1 MRRHVSAEVIAL
13 LREGEVSARKAGRI
27 TAHLSVCADCAGIDS
42 DLAAVPGML
51 AAVPLPPM
59 PDTITERLQLAIA
72 SEATARTAAG
82 AVSGAA
88 PAVSLTDAGASSL
101 AATDAEID
109 SGADSGAGAGA
120 GAGANAGTD
129 AEEPG
134 LTPGRPDLPERAR
147 GRSWRFRM
155 PDWSSPLVLRGLAA
169 AGAVVV
175 IAGAG
180 LLFVHGQTGQ
190 ESSSNGSG
198 SGGAAGPRNPAPSAG
213 VPGLSHGR
221 YSALNGPMSLNYRL
235 KGKIATARA
244 LTSHH
249 NYTKLNLAPLVH
261 KDVASAASIQKTVPS
276 SSRPASPATFGGIR
290 VPTLIGCLTKIAAGR
305 SVLVADIARY
315 LGRPATIVVLR
326 PSAGSHV
333 LDVVVVGLTCSS
345 AVPDIIAEL
354 TVPAG

>member
-27 TAHLSVCADCAGIDS
+27 TAHLSACADCAGIDS

-51 AAVPLPPM
+51 AAVQLPPM

-72 SEATARTAAG
+72 SEATARTAASAAAG
-82 AVSGAA
+82 AV

-101 AATDAEID
+101 AATGAEID

-120 GAGANAGTD
+120 EASPGTD

-180 LLFVHGQTGQ
+180 LLFVHGQAGQ
-190 ESSSNGSG
+190 EGSANSG
-198 SGGAAGPRNPAPSAG
+198 SGGAAAGPRHPAPLPG
-213 VPGLSHGR
+213 VTGEGLSHGR
-221 YSALNGPMSLNYRL
+221 YSAVNGPVSLNYRL
-235 KGKIATARA
+235 NGKIATARA

-315 LGRPATIVVLR
+315 LGGPATIVVLR
-326 PSAGSHV
+326 PSAGSQV

-345 AVPDIIAEL
+345 AAPDIIAEL

>member
-1 MRRHVSAEVIAL
+1 
-13 LREGEVSARKAGRI
+13 
-27 TAHLSVCADCAGIDS
+27 
-42 DLAAVPGML
+42 ML
-51 AAVPLPPM
+51 AAVQLPPM

-72 SEATARTAAG
+72 SEATARTAASTAAG
-82 AVSGAA
+82 AV
-88 PAVSLTDAGASSL
+88 PTVSLTDAGGSSL
-101 AATDAEID
+101 AATGAEI
-109 SGADSGAGAGA
+109 DSGAGAGA
-120 GAGANAGTD
+120 GASAGTD

-180 LLFVHGQTGQ
+180 LLFVHGQAGQ
-190 ESSSNGSG
+190 EGSANSG
-198 SGGAAGPRNPAPSAG
+198 SGGAAAGPRHPAPLPAATG
-213 VPGLSHGR
+213 KGLSHGR
-221 YSALNGPMSLNYRL
+221 YSAVNGPVSLNYRL

-276 SSRPASPATFGGIR
+276 SQPAGLAGDVRRDPGSDAHR
-290 VPTLIGCLTKIAAGR
+290 VPDQDCGR
-305 SVLVADIARY
+305 A
-315 LGRPATIVVLR
+315 
-326 PSAGSHV
+326 
-333 LDVVVVGLTCSS
+333 
-345 AVPDIIAEL
+345 
-354 TVPAG
+354 